1 MAEAS
6 RRIHTTQVKLPLY
19 CDPVDG
25 GARLSS
31 DVSEI
36 KIAFGIPPERPTPN
50 FAASWNARQRRWR
63 NGSRNAGLVS
73 TSSAP
78 GIDGREADLVVL
90 TSETR
95 LIDRIHEPSQS
106 IARFWTRL
114 VRGNRFIDRVYK
126 LLPSVG
132 PVCIRFHDAGVRDAA
147 NQRIQCDEAW
157 VFCYSKQNN
166 VATARAA
173 PEGAGEVWTR
183 TTHDAHSKLI
193 LLWAVG
199 GRDADYASRDLNLH
213 KVG

>member
-1 MAEAS
+1 MNRFPLTKRVQNLAMLCEGSWMRSIS
-6 RRIHTTQVKLPLY
+6 RV
-19 CDPVDG
+19 
-25 GARLSS
+25 S
-31 DVSEI
+31 DVS
-36 KIAFGIPPERPTPN
+36 
-50 FAASWNARQRRWR
+50 
-63 NGSRNAGLVS
+63 
-73 TSSAP
+73 
-78 GIDGREADLVVL
+78 
-90 TSETR
+90 
-95 LIDRIHEPSQS
+95 
-106 IARFWTRL
+106 
-114 VRGNRFIDRVYK
+114 IDRVYK